1 MKLLALDTATE
12 ACSAA
17 LIIDGQTQAIFELA
31 PREHTRLLLGMA
43 DRLLAEAQLTVA
55 SLDALA
61 FGRGPGSFTGVR
73 IATGV
78 VQGMA
83 FAADL
88 PVVPVSTLASIAQ
101 LASDEQQQTNVLATL
116 DARMG
121 GIYWGCYQ
129 RNADGLVDLLG
140 SEHVTAVDGITLA
153 TQETW
158 SVAGSAIKAYDSAL
172 QQHLATH
179 KGVFYPDYL
188 PHSASIAKLAVASF
202 QSGGAVSAEQ
212 ALPVYLRDD
221 VAKKAS
227 QQGRS

>member
-17 LIIDGQTQAIFELA
+17 LLIDGQVEAIYQLA
-31 PREHTRLLLGMA
+31 PREHTRLLLSMA
-43 DRLLAEAQLTVA
+43 EQLLAEAGIGI
-55 SLDALA
+55 SELDALA

-101 LASDEQQQTNVLATL
+101 LASDEHQQSHILATL

-121 GIYWGCYQ
+121 GIYWGCYR
-129 RNADGLVDLLG
+129 RNKDGLVEL
-140 SEHVTAVDGITLA
+140 EAQERVTAVDGIQLA
-153 TQETW
+153 TPEHW
-158 SVAGSAIKAYDSAL
+158 CVAGSAIKPYEAEL
-172 QQHLATH
+172 QQAFGEQLTE
-179 KGVFYPDYL
+179 FYPDYL
-188 PHSASIAKLAVASF
+188 PHSASMAKLARAAF
-202 QSGGAVSAEQ
+202 DRGEAVDAAQ